1 MAHRTVA
8 IITGA
13 FVALLVLAPLATVW
27 GWAQS
32 GRAIGAADWA
42 ALRFTVLQSLLSAL
56 LSCLFAVPLARAL
69 ARRRFWGRDWV
80 MTALGAPFILP
91 VLIAVMGV
99 LAVFGQNGLVNRA
112 LGMFGVEPVSIYGI
126 AGVLLVH
133 VFFNLPLATRMIVQ
147 GWSRVPA
154 EHLRLAGQLGLRG
167 WAMFRVVEWPM
178 LMRVLPP
185 AFGIIFVIC
194 LSSFAVALTL
204 GGGPK
209 ATTIELAIYQ
219 AFRYDFDLAKAA
231 NLALI
236 QAALAGA
243 AAVITVIISGR
254 ETVSNTRDR
263 RVFWPVDHW
272 RIAFGDGLWIT
283 AAIVFL
289 GLPVVMVVAQGITG
303 VPTLG
308 MAVWG
313 AAGRSIVIAAV
324 STALCLALAL
334 PLTTRWGEVIG
345 TAGLAISPLVLG
357 AGLFLIIRNFANPFD
372 WALGVTC
379 VLNAVLSLPFVLR
392 ILRPP
397 AETIRVNYTRL
408 AQSLGLGPIAWL
420 RWVFI
425 PRLRQ
430 PLGFAAGVTAALS
443 MGDLGVIVLFGTSE
457 QATLPLKIYQ
467 LMGAY
472 RMDQAAAG
480 AVVLLILSLGIF
492 ALCDYWGRRNVKDY

>member
-1 MAHRTVA
+1 MARRPVA
-8 IITGA
+8 IIAGA
-13 FVALLVLAPLATVW
+13 FVALLVLAPLVTVW
-27 GWAQS
+27 GWAQQ

-42 ALRFTVLQSLLSAL
+42 ALRFTLMQSLLSAL
-56 LSCLFAVPLARAL
+56 LSCVFAVPLARAL
-69 ARRRFWGRDWV
+69 ARRRFWGRNWV

-91 VLIAVMGV
+91 VLIAIIGV
-99 LAVFGQNGLVNRA
+99 LAVFGQNGLINRLLA
-112 LGMFGVEPVSIYGI
+112 VVGIEPLSIYGI
-126 AGVLLVH
+126 SGVLLVH

-154 EHLRLAGQLGLRG
+154 EHLRLAGQLGMRG
-167 WAMFRVVEWPM
+167 AALFRIVEWPM
-178 LMRVLPP
+178 LSRVLPS

-236 QAALAGA
+236 QAALAGL
-243 AAVITVIISGR
+243 AAVITVLISGR

-263 RVFWPVDHW
+263 VINWPSDHW
-272 RIAFGDGLWIT
+272 SVTVLDCFWIV

-289 GLPVVMVVAQGITG
+289 GLPIAMVAAQGITG
-303 VPTLG
+303 IPTLG
-308 MAVWG
+308 GAVWG
-313 AAGRSIVIAAV
+313 AAGRSIAIAAL
-324 STALCLALAL
+324 STLLCLALAL

-345 TAGLAISPLVLG
+345 TAGLAVSPLVLG

-408 AQSLGLGPIAWL
+408 AHSLGLGPTAWL

-443 MGDLGVIVLFGTSE
+443 IGDLGVIVLFGTPQ

-480 AVVLLILSLGIF
+480 AVVLLILSLGVF
-492 ALCDYWGRRNVKDY
+492 ALCDYWGRRDA

>member
-1 MAHRTVA
+1 MARRPVA
-8 IITGA
+8 IIAGA
-13 FVALLVLAPLATVW
+13 FVALLVLAPLVTVW
-27 GWAQS
+27 GWAQQ

-42 ALRFTVLQSLLSAL
+42 ALRFTLMQALLSAL
-56 LSCLFAVPLARAL
+56 LSCVFAVPLARAL
-69 ARRRFWGRDWV
+69 ARRRFWGRNWV

-91 VLIAVMGV
+91 VLIAIIGV
-99 LAVFGQNGLVNRA
+99 LAVFGQTGLINRLLA
-112 LGMFGVEPVSIYGI
+112 VVGIEPLSIYGI
-126 AGVLLVH
+126 SGVLLVH

-154 EHLRLAGQLGLRG
+154 EHLRLAGQLGMRG
-167 WAMFRVVEWPM
+167 AALFRIVEWPM
-178 LMRVLPP
+178 LSRVLPS

-236 QAALAGA
+236 QAALAGL
-243 AAVITVIISGR
+243 AAVITVLISGR

-263 RVFWPVDHW
+263 VINWPSDHW
-272 RIAFGDGLWIT
+272 SVTVLDCFWIV

-289 GLPVVMVVAQGITG
+289 GLPIAMVAAQGITG
-303 VPTLG
+303 IPTLG
-308 MAVWG
+308 GAVWG
-313 AAGRSIVIAAV
+313 AAGRSIAIAAL
-324 STALCLALAL
+324 STLLCLALAL

-345 TAGLAISPLVLG
+345 TAGLAVSPLVLG

-408 AQSLGLGPIAWL
+408 AHSLGLGPTAWL

-443 MGDLGVIVLFGTSE
+443 IGDLGVIVLFGTP
-457 QATLPLKIYQ
+457 QHATLPLKIYQ

-480 AVVLLILSLGIF
+480 AVVLLILSLGVF
-492 ALCDYWGRRNVKDY
+492 ALCDYWGRRDA

>member
-1 MAHRTVA
+1 MAQRIVA

-13 FVALLVLAPLATVW
+13 FVALLVLAPLVTVW

-32 GRAIGAADWA
+32 GRAIGTADWA
-42 ALRFTVLQSLLSAL
+42 ALRFTVLQSVLSAL
-56 LSCLFAVPLARAL
+56 LSCVFAVPLARAL
-69 ARRRFWGRDWV
+69 ARRRFLGREWV

-91 VLIAVMGV
+91 VLVAVMGV
-99 LAVFGQNGLVNRA
+99 LAVFGQNGLINRV
-112 LGMFGVEPVSIYGI
+112 LGVFGVESVSIYGI
-126 AGVLLVH
+126 TGVLLVH
-133 VFFNLPLATRMIVQ
+133 VFFNLPLATRIVVQ
-147 GWSRVPA
+147 GWTRVPS
-154 EHLRLAGQLGLRG
+154 EHLRLAGQLGMRG
-167 WAMFRVVEWPM
+167 AAIFRVVEWPM
-178 LMRVLPP
+178 LMRVLPS

-231 NLALI
+231 NLAMI

-254 ETVSNTRDR
+254 ESVSNTHDR
-263 RVFWPVDHW
+263 RVDWPDDHW
-272 RIAFGDGLWIT
+272 PIAVWDGLLIF

-289 GLPVVMVVAQGITG
+289 GLPIVMVIAQGIAAI
-303 VPTLG
+303 PTLG
-308 MAVWG
+308 MAVWA
-313 AAGRSIVIAAV
+313 AAGRSIVIAGL
-324 STALCLALAL
+324 STLLCLALAL

-397 AETIRVNYTRL
+397 AETIRVNYSRL

-430 PLGFAAGVTAALS
+430 PLGFGAGVTAALS

-480 AVVLLILSLGIF
+480 AVVLLFLSLGIF
-492 ALCDYWGRRNVKDY
+492 ALCDHWGRRDVKD